1 MGCFEMNSFITSI
14 HGTVISGKQ
23 IGRTIGFPTANL
35 QTLSEIPKL
44 DYGVYGVIVDWKGS
58 EIPGIMNIG
67 IRPTFHDHSEVSYEV
82 HLLDFDE
89 NIYYEHINVDICF
102 QVREERFFK
111 DISELIKQIHSDV
124 AYVREKLRVM
134 DWSNQNKNHFVHV

>member
-1 MGCFEMNSFITSI
+1 MNSFITSI
-14 HGTVISGKQ
+14 HGTVILGKQ

-35 QTLSEIPKL
+35 RLLSEIPKL

-58 EIPGIMNIG
+58 KIPGIMNIG

-89 NIYYEHINVDICF
+89 HIYHENINVEICF
-102 QVREERFFK
+102 PVREERFFN
-111 DISELIKQIHSDV
+111 DISELVKQIHSDV
-124 AYVREKLRVM
+124 AYVREKLRFI
-134 DWSNQNKNHFVHV
+134 DRSNQNNKHVVHV